1 MLEYK
6 NFWSGH
12 GLESAA
18 HDNVSGTAFIPIIGT
33 ILNRIIIC
41 TCQGTNLKWR
51 RPAIGGFPWNYAA
64 RRCSDIAVTS
74 KPCLGSDHLIAAI
87 NLRSSL
93 VILSLFA
100 AGCASNVTVDEPTIP
115 RPHIDK
121 LPMDVALRIPEE
133 FNNFVHEENVLGRE
147 TWTINLGR
155 ANASFFEQLFG
166 YMFENVIILGPD
178 DNALDFS
185 VPNQSKTDAFAVWI
199 RYRMQIYDSVGN
211 NASTWTVS
219 AYGKSQ
225 KEGLGGTKSL
235 QRAAV
240 LAMRDAA
247 ALILLQMNKSTKI
260 SALADG
266 PMDVSNLESPTVA
279 DTDAPEFKASPA
291 GIFAIGGIDD
301 ARE

>member
-1 MLEYK
+1 M
-6 NFWSGH
+6 
-12 GLESAA
+12 
-18 HDNVSGTAFIPIIGT
+18 
-33 ILNRIIIC
+33 
-41 TCQGTNLKWR
+41 
-51 RPAIGGFPWNYAA
+51 A

-74 KPCLGSDHLIAAI
+74 KPCLGSDHLIASI

-93 VILSLFA
+93 VLLSLFA
-100 AGCASNVTVDEPTIP
+100 AGCASNVIVEEPTIP
-115 RPHIDK
+115 KPHIDK

-178 DNALDFS
+178 DNALDYKFDALVEPQIEGFEFS

-199 RYRMQIYDSVGN
+199 RYRMQIFDSVGN

-266 PMDVSNLESPTVA
+266 PMDVSGLGSQQVA
-279 DTDAPEFKASPA
+279 DADAPEYSARPAS
-291 GIFAIGGIDD
+291 IFAIGGIDD

>member
-1 MLEYK
+1 MISRTK
-6 NFWSGH
+6 
-12 GLESAA
+12 
-18 HDNVSGTAFIPIIGT
+18 
-33 ILNRIIIC
+33 
-41 TCQGTNLKWR
+41 
-51 RPAIGGFPWNYAA
+51 
-64 RRCSDIAVTS
+64 
-74 KPCLGSDHLIAAI
+74 
-87 NLRSSL
+87 LRSGITL
-93 VILSLFA
+93 ISLFA
-100 AGCASNVTVDEPTIP
+100 AGCASNVTVEDPTIP

-121 LPMDVALRIPEE
+121 LPMDVALRMPEE

-166 YMFENVIILGPD
+166 FMFENVIILGPD
-178 DNALDFS
+178 DDARDYTFDALVEPQIEGFEFS

-199 RYRMQIYDSVGN
+199 RYRMEVFDSVGN

-247 ALILLQMNKSTKI
+247 ALILLQMNKATKI

-266 PMDVSNLESPTVA
+266 PIDVSDLVSPTVA
-279 DTDAPEFKASPA
+279 GTEVIQRAVGPA

-301 ARE
+301 VRE